1 MFLANK
7 LIQQIPDLQ
16 NAYQPKTFRNLK
28 SSNKLYKTIK
38 QAEKVSSDS
47 SLYSHKKKSKY
58 FKCKTIKTTTCFNFN
73 IRALMILKL

>member
-16 NAYQPKTFRNLK
+16 NAYQSKTFRNPK

-38 QAEKVSSDS
+38 QAAKVSSDS
-47 SLYSHKKKSKY
+47 CLYSGKKSE
-58 FKCKTIKTTTCFNFN
+58 N
-73 IRALMILKL
+73 ILNDKNVTYKHLWY

>member
-7 LIQQIPDLQ
+7 WIQQIPDLQ
-16 NAYQPKTFRNLK
+16 NAYQSKTFRNPK

-47 SLYSHKKKSKY
+47 SLYSGKKSE
-58 FKCKTIKTTTCFNFN
+58 N
-73 IRALMILKL
+73 ILNDKNVTYKHLWY